1 MNLEIG
7 HFDSQQE
14 QGYRKNFSSKSEGR
28 FGGGQNLHGLL
39 RRLQM
44 EKMSS
49 IKCIGIRGGVRGAA
63 VLAFFF
69 AVILSCSLFAT
80 AANAEPQADI
90 LAQATADYAAG
101 QSPQD
106 VICHALASATASG
119 VALDN
124 LAPALAESLMEAG
137 IKNGA
142 DGVLLA
148 GQVASGMLCCTLTAS
163 GNDTATTLRTI
174 SQMVEGIRAA
184 ADRHGLNADSVHSQ
198 IDTDLSASACVGELG
213 VQLVQ
218 VVNAAYLQAHAETYT
233 APAPP
238 VVRANPLV
246 APASVGSN
254 VANAFTP
261 TASNTTKP

>member
-14 QGYRKNFSSKSEGR
+14 QGYRKNFSSKREGR

-44 EKMSS
+44 EKISS
-49 IKCIGIRGGVRGAA
+49 IKCIGIRGGGRGVA

-90 LAQATADYAAG
+90 VAQATADYAAG
-101 QSPQD
+101 QSLQD
-106 VICHALASATASG
+106 VITHALASATAAG
-119 VALDN
+119 VALEN
-124 LAPALAESLMEAG
+124 LAPALAETLMEAG

-142 DGVLLA
+142 DGVVLA
-148 GQVASGMLCCTLTAS
+148 GQVAEAMLCALTGS
-163 GNDTATTLRTI
+163 GTDTANTLRAI

-184 ADRHGLNADSVHSQ
+184 ADRHGLNAELVRGE
-198 IDTDLSASACVGELG
+198 INKDLSASACAGELG
-213 VQLVQ
+213 VQLAQ
-218 VVNAAYLQAHAETYT
+218 VVDAAYLQAHAETYT
-233 APAPP
+233 APP
-238 VVRANPLV
+238 VARANPLV

-254 VANAFTP
+254 VANAFSP
-261 TASNTTKP
+261 TASTSTKP